1 MGAGSWDADKWA
13 TYSST
18 TKTRTV
24 KDNFKNTKLD
34 DGLNPLGVT
43 VRESR
48 DSDINPNSTPF
59 IIAGDV
65 TGSMGSLAD
74 YFVKTGLGIL
84 FQEMLTR
91 KPISDPHMAFY
102 AVGDAFFDNSPLQVS
117 QFEADLKIA
126 EWLEKVHIEC
136 GGGGNSTESYELPYY
151 FAAFKTSHDAFEKRG
166 KKGYIFS
173 YGDEGPNELVLRSQ
187 IKDVIGDTLQ
197 ADMTF
202 SEVLDAARK
211 YYYCYHILIEE
222 GSHIRSHGIDKIK
235 KLWVPLFGQN
245 VIALSDHKALAETII
260 SIVEINE
267 GNSSVADTVASWS
280 GDTSLVVSKA
290 VSGLSKSTGG
300 SASGVVRL

>member
-1 MGAGSWDADKWA
+1 MGASSWDSKKWDAYSA
-13 TYSST
+13 TTS
-18 TKTRTV
+18 TRTV

-34 DGLNPLGVT
+34 TGLDPLDV
-43 VRESR
+43 VIRESR
-48 DSDINPNSTPF
+48 DSDVNPNSTPF

-65 TGSMGSLAD
+65 TGSMGSIAD

-91 KPISDPHMAFY
+91 KPISDPHLAFY
-102 AVGDAFFDNSPLQVS
+102 AVGDAFYDNSPLQVS

-126 EWLEKVHIEC
+126 EWLEKVHVEM
-136 GGGGNSTESYELPYY
+136 GGGGNQTESYELPYY

-173 YGDEGPNELVLRSQ
+173 YGDEGPNEYVLKNQ
-187 IKDVIGDTLQ
+187 VKKIIGDTLQ

-202 SEVLDAARK
+202 NEVLEVAQK

-222 GSHIRSHGIDKIK
+222 GNHIRHHGLDNVK
-235 KLWVPLFGQN
+235 KKWIPLFGQN
-245 VIALSDHKALAETII
+245 VISLSNHKALAETII

-267 GNSSVADTVASWS
+267 GVSSVADVVKSWS
-280 GDTSLVVSKA
+280 GDTSLAVSKA
-290 VSGLSKSTGG
+290 VSGLAKADESSTGI
-300 SASGVVRL
+300 VRL

>member
-1 MGAGSWDADKWA
+1 MGASTWDSKKWD
-13 TYSST
+13 TYSAT
-18 TKTRTV
+18 TSTRTV
-24 KDNFKNTKLD
+24 KDNFKNIALD
-34 DGLNPLGVT
+34 SSLNPLDV
-43 VRESR
+43 VMRESR
-48 DSDINPNSTPF
+48 DSDVNPNSTPF

-65 TGSMGSLAD
+65 TGSMGSIAD

-91 KPISDPHMAFY
+91 KPISDPHLAFY
-102 AVGDAFFDNSPLQVS
+102 AVGDAFYDRSPLQVS

-126 EWLEKVHIEC
+126 EWLEKVHVEM

-173 YGDEGPNELVLRSQ
+173 YGDEGPNEKVLRTQ
-187 IKDVIGDTLQ
+187 VKKVIGDTMQ

-202 SEVLDAARK
+202 AEVLEVAQK

-222 GSHIRSHGIDKIK
+222 GSHIKHHGLDVVKRQWI
-235 KLWVPLFGQN
+235 PLFGQN

-260 SIVEINE
+260 SIIEINE
-267 GNSSVADTVASWS
+267 GVSSVADVVSSWT

-290 VSGLSKSTGG
+290 VSGLSKSDTGS
-300 SASGVVRL
+300 SAGIARL